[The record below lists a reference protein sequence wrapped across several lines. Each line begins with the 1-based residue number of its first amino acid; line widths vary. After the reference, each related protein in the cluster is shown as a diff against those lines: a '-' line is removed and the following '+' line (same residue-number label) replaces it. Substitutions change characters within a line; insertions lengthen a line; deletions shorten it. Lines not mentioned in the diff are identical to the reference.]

1 MEQFTRVLSVL
12 RKEETLLERQLNRI
26 RRAIEALGS
35 EGGRAVKR
43 GRKRVAR
50 KKGKMTAAQRKA
62 VSKRMKAYW
71 AKRRKKRGRTA

>member
-26 RRAIEALGS
+26 RRAIEALESTGK
-35 EGGRAVKR
+35 RAVKR
-43 GRKRVAR
+43 GRKGVAR

-71 AKRRKKRGRTA
+71 AKRRRERAG

>member
-35 EGGRAVKR
+35 EGRRVVQRRPKVRRKTTRRAR
-43 GRKRVAR
+43 RI
-50 KKGKMTAAQRKA
+50 TAAQRKA
-62 VSKRMKAYW
+62 VSRRMKAYW
-71 AKRRKKRGRTA
+71 AKRRREA